1 LSYFVQRLLFLRQRL
16 KNPIH
21 HVQRHSKHLTM
32 ASHNVKF
39 TLPERELGKVDAR
52 FSIYEDGKKLG
63 EITIS
68 RGAIEYY
75 PMNAQK
81 PIKMSW
87 TQVDRAMKEYN

>member
-1 LSYFVQRLLFLRQRL
+1 
-16 KNPIH
+16 
-21 HVQRHSKHLTM
+21 M
-32 ASHNVKF
+32 ATHNVKF

-52 FSIYEDGKKLG
+52 FFIYEDGKKHG

-75 PMNAQK
+75 PSSAQK

-87 TQVDRAMKEYN
+87 TQFDRAMKEYK

>member
-1 LSYFVQRLLFLRQRL
+1 
-16 KNPIH
+16 
-21 HVQRHSKHLTM
+21 M

-52 FSIYEDGKKLG
+52 FFIYEDGKKLG

-75 PMNAQK
+75 SANAQK
-81 PIKMSW
+81 PVKMSW
-87 TQVDRAMKEYN
+87 SKFDRAMKVHK

>member
-1 LSYFVQRLLFLRQRL
+1 
-16 KNPIH
+16 
-21 HVQRHSKHLTM
+21 M

-39 TLPERELGKVDAR
+39 TLPERQLGKVDAR
-52 FSIYEDGKKLG
+52 FFIYEDGKKLG

-75 PMNAQK
+75 PTNAQK

-87 TQVDRAMKEYN
+87 PKFDRTMKEYK